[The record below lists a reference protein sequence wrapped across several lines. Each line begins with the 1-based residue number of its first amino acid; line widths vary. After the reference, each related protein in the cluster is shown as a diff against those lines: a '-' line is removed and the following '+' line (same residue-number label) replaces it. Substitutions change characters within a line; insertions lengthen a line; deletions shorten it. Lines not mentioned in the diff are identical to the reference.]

1 MPVERTGKRAADRR
15 KQAVFQKPRETK
27 KTKAVFWKPKKAKVK
42 VKVKDKDKAK
52 VKVKDK
58 VKDKDKVI

>member
-15 KQAVFQKPRETK
+15 KQAVFQKPKETK
-27 KTKAVFWKPKKAKVK
+27 KTKAVFQKPKKAKVK
-42 VKVKDKDKAK
+42 VKVK
-52 VKVKDK
+52 